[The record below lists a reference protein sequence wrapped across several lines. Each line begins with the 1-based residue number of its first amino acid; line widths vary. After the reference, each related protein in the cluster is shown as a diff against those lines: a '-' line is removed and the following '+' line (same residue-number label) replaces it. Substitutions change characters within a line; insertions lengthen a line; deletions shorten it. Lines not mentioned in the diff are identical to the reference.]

1 MSSPLNLTRV
11 SPVLSSLYSRT
22 GPFLS
27 LADYRTGAFTGQ
39 DNEASLN
46 VQHRVERSEAER
58 SELHA
63 LLRGGQAGDPQ
74 AQETGGATEVGDG
87 FRCNKLASIRT
98 GRIISTCLENLPNSV
113 SFWTTAWSSMGV

>member
-74 AQETGGATEVGDG
+74 AQETGGYRGAWPKARLLPGIPIPG
-87 FRCNKLASIRT
+87 FYGL
-98 GRIISTCLENLPNSV
+98 
-113 SFWTTAWSSMGV
+113 